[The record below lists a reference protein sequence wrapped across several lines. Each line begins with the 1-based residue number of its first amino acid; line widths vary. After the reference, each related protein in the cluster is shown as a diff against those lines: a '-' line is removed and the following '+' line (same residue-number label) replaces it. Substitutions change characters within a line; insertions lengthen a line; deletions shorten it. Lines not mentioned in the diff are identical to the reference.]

1 MSLGELKGEWS
12 HLLVM
17 GTGAGE
23 MSGRGRCVSR
33 QVGSSFSH
41 DHSMARLMD
50 THTHADVNTHKTQT
64 DTHKHVPADRK
75 LDEMRWQVESEFM
88 NKASVQSGERE
99 GGYLGSDGG
108 RGDVGGAVLV
118 MVVVVRVPTSPPVVL
133 VVVLHL
139 LALGAALHGVR
150 VGVRVGV
157 SVGHGGGQ
165 LLQGGVRGLNA
176 DRGLAQQ
183 VDGVGQRGQD
193 ELKTLLQRTT

>member
-1 MSLGELKGEWS
+1 
-12 HLLVM
+12 
-17 GTGAGE
+17 
-23 MSGRGRCVSR
+23 
-33 QVGSSFSH
+33 
-41 DHSMARLMD
+41 
-50 THTHADVNTHKTQT
+50 
-64 DTHKHVPADRK
+64 
-75 LDEMRWQVESEFM
+75 M
-88 NKASVQSGERE
+88 NKASVHSGGV
-99 GGYLGSDGG
+99 GGYLGSNGG
-108 RGDVGGAVLV
+108 CGDVGGAVLV

-165 LLQGGVRGLNA
+165 LLQGGVRGLNTNC
-176 DRGLAQQ
+176 GLAQQ

>member
-1 MSLGELKGEWS
+1 
-12 HLLVM
+12 
-17 GTGAGE
+17 
-23 MSGRGRCVSR
+23 
-33 QVGSSFSH
+33 
-41 DHSMARLMD
+41 
-50 THTHADVNTHKTQT
+50 
-64 DTHKHVPADRK
+64 
-75 LDEMRWQVESEFM
+75 
-88 NKASVQSGERE
+88 
-99 GGYLGSDGG
+99 
-108 RGDVGGAVLV
+108 

-133 VVVLHL
+133 VVLVHL

-150 VGVRVGV
+150 VGVRIGM